1 MNLSKS
7 LYTKGIQCPKAL
19 WLKKYKKDVLTPP
32 DEAALA
38 VFDIGNEVGDLA
50 CKLFPNGKEVIY
62 TKDFS
67 SMIDITKEY
76 IEQGVQNIYEATF
89 VYDGILVLVDVLVIK
104 EDGVHIYEVKSS
116 TSVKEIYVH
125 DTSIQA
131 YVLMNLGFNVLSS
144 NLVHINNSYIREKE
158 LDLNE

>member
-7 LYTKGIQCPKAL
+7 LYTKGIQCLKAL
-19 WLKKYKKDVLTPP
+19 WLKKYKKEVLSPP

-38 VFDIGNEVGDLA
+38 VFERGNEVGELA
-50 CKLFPNGKEVIY
+50 CKLFAPGKEVVY
-62 TKDFS
+62 SKDFS
-67 SMIDITKEY
+67 SMIETTEDY

-89 VYDGILVLVDVLVIK
+89 VYDGILVLVDILVIK

-116 TSVKEIYVH
+116 TSVKDIYIH

-131 YVLMNLGFNVLSS
+131 YVLKNLGFNVISS
-144 NLVHINNSYIREKE
+144 NLVHINSSYIREQY
-158 LDLNE
+158 LQ